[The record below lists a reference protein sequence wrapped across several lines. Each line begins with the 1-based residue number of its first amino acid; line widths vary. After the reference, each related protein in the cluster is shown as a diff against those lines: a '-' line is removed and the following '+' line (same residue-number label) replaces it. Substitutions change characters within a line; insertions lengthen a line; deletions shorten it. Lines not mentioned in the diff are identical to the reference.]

1 MNEMRLLRKVLIND
15 WIDVKAMVSP
25 KVPHI
30 LLDVVFITAEG
41 GIRLTGKAHSL
52 RNEPE
57 EAFSLA
63 IYEHDRGCWWS
74 KPDGSPSD
82 WKPRNLRD
90 EWASQSLQ
98 SMLALPREARF
109 YSDPRLNDR
118 KLSAEC
124 ALDNCTAIEF
134 SKGAAGGKKRI
145 VFAASEAYPCEIEMG
160 TTPDSCGLLLSG
172 LDAMAMSIK

>member
-41 GIRLTGKAHSL
+41 GVRLTGKAHSL

-57 EAFSLA
+57 EAFSLV
-63 IYEHDRGCWWS
+63 IYDFKRKGWWEENSRGRTKW
-74 KPDGSPSD
+74 D
-82 WKPRNLRD
+82 PRNLRD

-98 SMLALPREARF
+98 SILALPREARF

-134 SKGAAGGKKRI
+134 SKGAAGGEKKKDCLCRI
-145 VFAASEAYPCEIEMG
+145 R
-160 TTPDSCGLLLSG
+160 GLPV
-172 LDAMAMSIK
+172 